1 MRKAP
6 IAAKNITNAPIVSR
20 ACAKFTAGGGA
31 ALIIHIDVMRITNM
45 RMIIPFFM
53 ITTVFTHGINELW

>member
-6 IAAKNITNAPIVSR
+6 IAAKNINDAPIVSR
-20 ACAKFTAGGGA
+20 ACAKSMAGGSA
-31 ALIIHIDVMRITNM
+31 ALIIGIDVMRITNI

-53 ITTVFTHGINELW
+53 IITLFTHGIKELW

>member
-6 IAAKNITNAPIVSR
+6 IAAKNINDALIVLR
-20 ACAKFTAGGGA
+20 ACAKFTTGGSD
-31 ALIIHIDVMRITNM
+31 ALIISIDVMRITNM

-53 ITTVFTHGINELW
+53 IITAFTHGINELW

>member
-6 IAAKNITNAPIVSR
+6 IAAKNIHNAPIVSR
-20 ACAKFTAGGGA
+20 ACAKFTAGGSA
-31 ALIIHIDVMRITNM
+31 AVIIGIDVMRITNM

-53 ITTVFTHGINELW
+53 IITVFTHGINEL